1 MTTLSE
7 AQLNY
12 DHRSPDEPDGWED
25 YLDAQVDVLMN
36 ADDAEF
42 VPFYWNAASEGFAEA
57 GTEALADADDHDCE
71 LLQLVLAVIRGE
83 HELAQSLSER
93 FRPVLEATAKRLVE
107 QARENVNGQ

>member
-25 YLDAQVDVLMN
+25 YLDAQVEILMA

-42 VPFYWNAASEGFAEA
+42 VPFYGFAEA
-57 GTEALADADDHDCE
+57 GAYALIDADDHDQE
-71 LLQLVLAVIRGE
+71 LLQLVLALIRGQ
-83 HELAQSLSER
+83 HELAESLSER
-93 FRPVLEATAKRLVE
+93 FRPVLEATARRLVE
-107 QARENVNGQ
+107 QARENANGH